1 MGYVAPLVVRAFDF
15 PGVLMGEETMRPV
28 GMARFSRL
36 CTARIHANML
46 LMPLKDPSFSIGI
59 EEEYLLVDRA
69 SRDLVREIPQAL
81 FEDCERALR
90 GHVSREFLKSQI
102 EVETGIHRTP
112 GEAGRELA
120 QARRTVADLAAQ
132 HGLAPIAASTHPFA
146 RWSSQQPT
154 ERDRYQAIA
163 KDLAGV
169 GRRLVICGMHVH
181 VGIEDDELRID
192 LMNQARY
199 FLPHLLV
206 LSTSSPFAEGEDTG
220 LKCYR
225 LAAYQELPR
234 TGLPGRFESWEEY
247 RHTVDLLIRA
257 GIIEDASKIWWD
269 LRPSARFPTLE
280 MRITDV
286 CTRLEDA
293 VCVAAMFVSILRML
307 YRIRRANQ
315 TWRTYPLFLLSE
327 NRWRA
332 QRYGVAGTLFDFGKG
347 ELVPFADLTDELLVL
362 LNGDAEALG
371 CSAEV
376 AHARTILARGTSADR
391 QVACFEQLLAQG
403 ATREEA
409 LKGVVDHLIAETV
422 GAG

>member
-1 MGYVAPLVVRAFDF
+1 
-15 PGVLMGEETMRPV
+15 MR
-28 GMARFSRL
+28 R
-36 CTARIHANML
+36 
-46 LMPLKDPSFSIGI
+46 MPLKDPPFTIGI

-69 SRDLVREIPQAL
+69 SRDLVREVPQAL
-81 FEDCERALR
+81 FEAFEQVLR
-90 GHVSREFLKSQI
+90 GQVAREFLKSQV
-102 EVETGIHRTP
+102 EVETQVHKTVAAA
-112 GEAGRELA
+112 GEELA
-120 QARRTVADLAAQ
+120 SLRRTVARLAGG
-132 HGLAPIAASTHPFA
+132 HGLAPIAVSTHPFA
-146 RWSSQQPT
+146 RWSVQQPT
-154 ERDRYQAIA
+154 ERERYQAIA

-181 VGIEDDELRID
+181 IGIDDDELRID

-247 RHTVDLLIRA
+247 RSTVDVLVRN

-269 LRPSARFPTLE
+269 VRPSAKFPTLE

-286 CTRLEDA
+286 CTRIEDA
-293 VCVAAMFVSILRML
+293 VCVAAMYASIVRML
-307 YRIRRANQ
+307 YRIRRSNQ

-332 QRYGVAGTLFDFGKG
+332 QRYGVDGALFDFGRG
-347 ELVPFADLTDELLVL
+347 ELIPFRDLVDELLVL
-362 LNGDAEALG
+362 VREDAEALA
-371 CSAEV
+371 CWPQVE
-376 AHARTILARGTSADR
+376 HARVIVDRGTSANR
-391 QVACFEQLLAQG
+391 QIACFNRLASEG
-403 ATREEA
+403 ASPEEA
-409 LKGVVDHLIAETV
+409 LRGVVDHLIAETL
-422 GAG
+422 GQG

>member
-1 MGYVAPLVVRAFDF
+1 LNAGAFDA
-15 PGVLMGEETMRPV
+15 TMRL
-28 GMARFSRL
+28 MA
-36 CTARIHANML
+36 
-46 LMPLKDPSFSIGI
+46 LKDPSFTIGI
-59 EEEYLLVDRA
+59 EEEYLLVDKA
-69 SRDLVREIPQAL
+69 SRDLVPEMPQAL
-81 FEDCERALR
+81 FEAAQQAMPDKVA
-90 GHVSREFLKSQI
+90 REFLKSQI
-102 EVETGIHRTP
+102 EVGTGVHRGP
-112 GEAGRELA
+112 REAGIELA
-120 QARRTVADLAAQ
+120 SLRRTVAELAGE

-146 RWSSQQPT
+146 RWNAQQPT
-154 ERDRYQAIA
+154 ERERYQSIA

-206 LSTSSPFAEGEDTG
+206 LSTSSPFCEGEDTG

-247 RHTVDLLIRA
+247 RHTIDLLVRN

-269 LRPSARFPTLE
+269 LRPSSRFPTLE
-280 MRITDV
+280 MRVTDV

-293 VCVAAMFVSILRML
+293 VCVAAVFVSILRML

-315 TWRTYPLFLLSE
+315 TWRSYPLFLLSE

-347 ELVPFADLTDELLVL
+347 ELVAFRDLVDELLL
-362 LNGDAEALG
+362 LLREDAEALG
-371 CSAEV
+371 CTAEIE
-376 AHARTILARGTSADR
+376 HARTIVTRGTSADR
-391 QVACFEQLLAQG
+391 QVACFERLMEQG
-403 ATREEA
+403 ASREEA
-409 LKGVVDHLIAETV
+409 LKGLVDHLIGETV
-422 GAG
+422 A

>member
-1 MGYVAPLVVRAFDF
+1 LNAGAFDA
-15 PGVLMGEETMRPV
+15 TMRV
-28 GMARFSRL
+28 MA
-36 CTARIHANML
+36 
-46 LMPLKDPSFSIGI
+46 LKDPSFTIGI
-59 EEEYLLVDRA
+59 EEEYLLVDKT
-69 SRDLVREIPQAL
+69 SRDLVREMPPAL
-81 FEDCERALR
+81 FEAAQQAMPDKVA
-90 GHVSREFLKSQI
+90 REFLKSQI
-102 EVETGIHRTP
+102 EVGTGVHRRAR
-112 GEAGRELA
+112 EAGIELA
-120 QARRTVADLAAQ
+120 TLRRTVAELAAE

-146 RWSSQQPT
+146 RWSAQQPT
-154 ERDRYQAIA
+154 ERERYQAIA
-163 KDLAGV
+163 RDLAGV

-206 LSTSSPFAEGEDTG
+206 LSTSSPFCEGEDTG

-247 RHTVDLLIRA
+247 RHTVDLLVRN

-269 LRPSARFPTLE
+269 LRPSSRFPTLE
-280 MRITDV
+280 MRVTDV

-307 YRIRRANQ
+307 YRFRRANQ
-315 TWRTYPLFLLSE
+315 TWRSYPLFLLSE

-347 ELVPFADLTDELLVL
+347 ELVAFRDLVDELIVL
-362 LNGDAEALG
+362 LREDAEALG
-371 CSAEV
+371 CTAEIE
-376 AHARTILARGTSADR
+376 HARTIVTRGTSADR
-391 QVACFEQLLAQG
+391 QVACFEALMAQS
-403 ATREEA
+403 AAREEA
-409 LKGVVDHLIAETV
+409 LKRLVDHLIGETV
-422 GAG
+422 DLP

>member
-1 MGYVAPLVVRAFDF
+1 MGP
-15 PGVLMGEETMRPV
+15 
-28 GMARFSRL
+28 
-36 CTARIHANML
+36 
-46 LMPLKDPSFSIGI
+46 MPLKDPTFTIGI

-69 SRDLVREIPQAL
+69 SRDLVREMPQAL
-81 FEDCERALR
+81 FDDCERALR
-90 GHVSREFLKSQI
+90 GQVAREFLKSQI
-102 EVETGIHRTP
+102 EVGTAVHGSPRAA
-112 GEAGRELA
+112 GEELA
-120 QARRTVADLAAQ
+120 QARRTVAELAAR

-146 RWSSQQPT
+146 RWSTQEPT

-163 KDLAGV
+163 RDLAGV

-199 FLPHLLV
+199 FLPHLLM

-247 RHTVDLLIRA
+247 RHTVDVLVRN

-269 LRPSARFPTLE
+269 LRPSPRFPTLE

-293 VCVAAMFVSILRML
+293 VCVAAMYVSMLRML

-332 QRYGVAGTLFDFGKG
+332 QRYGVGGTLFDFGKG
-347 ELVPFADLTDELLVL
+347 ELVAFRDLVEELIAL
-362 LNGDAEALG
+362 LREDAVALG
-371 CSAEV
+371 CLEEME
-376 AHARTILARGTSADR
+376 HARTIVAHGTSADR
-391 QVACFEQLLAQG
+391 QVARFAELQARGLS
-403 ATREEA
+403 RHDA
-409 LKGVVDHLIAETV
+409 LVGVVDHLIAETV
-422 GAG
+422 GEAGPA